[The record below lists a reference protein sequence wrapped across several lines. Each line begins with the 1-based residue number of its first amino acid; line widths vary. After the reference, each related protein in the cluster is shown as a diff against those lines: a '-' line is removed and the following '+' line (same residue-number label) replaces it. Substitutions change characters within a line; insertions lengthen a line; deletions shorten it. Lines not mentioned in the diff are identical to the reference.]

1 VSLVFLDPKI
11 KRPIQEPFGLQENPK
26 LCISVICI
34 GRQRPN
40 VLRHILFM
48 DNSIQLHHYLHD
60 LEIIRFHNLQSE
72 QSVIVTFQ
80 GEKLQHK
87 ENYSLNPGMNALHHK
102 LNMQPAAVDAQ
113 PNQAQK

>member
-1 VSLVFLDPKI
+1 
-11 KRPIQEPFGLQENPK
+11 
-26 LCISVICI
+26 
-34 GRQRPN
+34 
-40 VLRHILFM
+40 M

-87 ENYSLNPGMNALHHK
+87 ENYSLNPGMNALHRQQNPPSIHK